1 MTIDDDKIHIEFDVA
16 DDANQPRPVTI
27 NTQQLSNKK
36 HSRISLKFWI

>member
-1 MTIDDDKIHIEFDVA
+1 MTIDDDKNSHRIDVA